1 MHTEEMLTISATTS
15 YSHLKNGLPK
25 FIKLPLNSNLF
36 SLEKII
42 LLMLIK
48 GPRTTLKII

>member
-1 MHTEEMLTISATTS
+1 MHTEEMLTTSPTTS

-25 FIKLPLNSNLF
+25 FIILPLNSKLF
-36 SLEKII
+36 LLEKII

-48 GPRTTLKII
+48 GPSTTLKII